1 MTTVAVIGVG
11 SMGRNHVRVYREMPE
26 VELVGIADENP
37 LAAES
42 IARTYCVPGYAD
54 YREMLMH
61 ERPDAVSV
69 VVPSANHFSVT
80 RDVLAAGCHALVEK
94 PLATTLDEAQ
104 QLIEFSEQA
113 GRILM
118 VGHIERYNPAII
130 ELRRRLDAGQLGR
143 IFQIHARR
151 LGPFPSRIH
160 DVGVIMDLATH
171 DLDIMRYLTRSEAI
185 RVIAEVGRQ
194 VHPSY
199 EDMFAG
205 MVRFA
210 NGALGVLEI
219 NWLTPRKIR
228 ELYVTGERGMFYVD
242 YITQDLRFCEN
253 AETNG
258 DDWAALSLL
267 RGVKE
272 GPETKFA
279 VPKREPLHLELE
291 AFISQVKGENTA
303 AANGRDG
310 HAAMALAT
318 ALIESSQTGSV
329 RRLVPVPLNGVAV

>member
-11 SMGRNHVRVYREMPE
+11 SMGRNHARVYREMPE

-37 LAAES
+37 YAAEAV
-42 IARTYCVPGYAD
+42 ARMYCVPGYTD
-54 YREMLMH
+54 YREMLMR

-69 VVPSANHFSVT
+69 VVPSAHHFTVA
-80 RDVLAAGCHALVEK
+80 RDVLAAGSHALVEK

-104 QLIEFSEQA
+104 QLIEFAEQA

-130 ELRRRLDAGQLGR
+130 ELRRRLNAGQLGR

-160 DVGVIMDLATH
+160 DVGVVMDLATH
-171 DLDIMRYLTRSEAI
+171 DLDIMRYLTGSEA
-185 RVIAEVGRQ
+185 VHVVAEVGRH
-194 VHPSY
+194 VHPAY

-228 ELYVTGERGMFYVD
+228 ELYVTGERGMFHVD

-258 DDWAALSLL
+258 DDWAPLSLL

-279 VPKREPLHLELE
+279 VSKREPLHLELE
-291 AFISQVKGENTA
+291 AFVSQVKGENTS

-310 HAAMALAT
+310 HAAMALAV
-318 ALIESSQTGSV
+318 AFIESSQTGTV
-329 RRLVPVPLNGVAV
+329 RRLVPVPQNGVAV